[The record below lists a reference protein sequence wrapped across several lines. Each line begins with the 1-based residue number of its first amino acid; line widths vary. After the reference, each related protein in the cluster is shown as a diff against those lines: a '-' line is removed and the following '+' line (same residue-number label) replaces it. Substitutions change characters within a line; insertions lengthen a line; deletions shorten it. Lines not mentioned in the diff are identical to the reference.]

1 MGLIGSLMVHVSEGE
16 GEGVGD
22 KVATITGASG

>member
-1 MGLIGSLMVHVSEGE
+1 MGLIGSLMVHVSK